1 MAIDLEKVSSSIT
14 KTGFHL
20 EYKIGTILRDNGWH
34 LISNRCYIDDHE
46 GAVREIDL
54 LGYKVTKIKDFS
66 LYTVLVISCK
76 KSESNA
82 WALLTR
88 AVEKNDPNYNWRP
101 FKGWSNHPALSY
113 YMAGKTWPHI
123 YHEKLSAACP
133 RLFEAPNSDVFAFQE
148 INKNSGSVQNDKAI
162 FSSITSLM
170 KAQSYEMSLLEGRQ
184 KDIKRAYQFN
194 LISIIDSEL
203 VKVFFDGETIES
215 HDTQS
220 EDYLCRYILNKE
232 EAIARIKF
240 TTADFFPELIN
251 DYNTLHSENKKVF
264 TEHYEKFYAD
274 AYKTFRKSNLI
285 KGAFLRSI
293 SPSLQRAR
301 YDFERKFDKFSDIDI
316 YWNEKKLVLELGLV
330 GEGLSEMLMAS
341 LNANKDLAETT
352 KKALS
357 EVFHYEGDFA
367 FEEGIGF

>member
-1 MAIDLEKVSSSIT
+1 MPIDLEKVSSSIT

-20 EYKIGTILRDNGWH
+20 EYKIGKILRDNGWH

-88 AVEKNDPNYNWRP
+88 AVEENDPNYNWRP
-101 FKGWSNHPALSY
+101 FKGWSNHPAILH
-113 YMAGKTWPHI
+113 YMGGKNWPHA
-123 YHEKLSAACP
+123 YHDKLSTACP
-133 RLFEAPNSDVFAFQE
+133 RLFEAPTSDVFAFQE
-148 INKNSGSVQNDKAI
+148 INKSTGSVQNDKAI

-170 KAQSYEMSLLEGRQ
+170 KAQSYEISLLNGRQ
-184 KDIKRAYQFN
+184 KNIRRAYQFN

-203 VKVFFDGETIES
+203 VKVLFEGEDINS
-215 HDTQS
+215 YNTQS

-251 DYNTLHSENKKVF
+251 DYNDLHSENKKIF
-264 TEHYEKFYAD
+264 SEYHDKFYAD
-274 AYKTFRKSNLI
+274 AYKTWRKANLI
-285 KGAFLRSI
+285 KSELLLKI
-293 SPSLQRAR
+293 NPSLQSAR
-301 YDFERKFDKFSDIDI
+301 LKIDRKYEKFDDIEI
-316 YWNEKKLVLELGLV
+316 YWNEKKDLLEIGLV
-330 GEGLSEMLMAS
+330 GKAITQELINSINEEEEV
-341 LNANKDLAETT
+341 LNTT
-352 KKALS
+352 KTALS
-357 EVFHYEGDFA
+357 EVFHYNGKFI